1 MVLSPVTMVIKN
13 LGMHTVVNM
22 ISKLEKL
29 QRKQYIG
36 VLRRESSRV
45 RRIMIQFLTRL
56 KV

>member
-1 MVLSPVTMVIKN
+1 MVIKN

-36 VLRRESSRV
+36 VLRQESSRV